1 MDFDD
6 IVELVLVGIVI
17 YVAIVVISSFSQQY
31 TEVFDYV
38 IQVGF
43 YGLVIVMIFLAVDA
57 VLK

>member
-6 IVELVLVGIVI
+6 IVELLLVGIVI

-38 IQVGF
+38 IQVAF

-57 VLK
+57 ALE